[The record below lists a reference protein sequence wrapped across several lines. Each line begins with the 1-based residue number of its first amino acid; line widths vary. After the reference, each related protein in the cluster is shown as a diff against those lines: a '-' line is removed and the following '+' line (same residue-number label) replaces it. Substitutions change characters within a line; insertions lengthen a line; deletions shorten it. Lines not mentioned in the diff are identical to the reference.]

1 MTLTDILT
9 KQSEYKAKYSDTI
22 IIFAIGDFFVT
33 YGDDAVELSNM
44 LGIILTKRDEVKQA
58 GFPKHQLDSFLPQL
72 VRAGRRVAII

>member
-9 KQSEYKAKYSDTI
+9 IQSEYKAKYSDTI
-22 IIFAIGDFFVT
+22 ILFAIGDFYVA

-44 LGIILTKRDEVKQA
+44 LGIILTKRDEVNQA

-72 VRAGRRVAII
+72 VRVGRRVAIK